1 MNIRRYKTMRVFW
14 YYAGKVP
21 KITRYES
28 NTGKIRINFGWWDFE
43 WFLLMFF
50 VLFYIPNFKKI
61 ETYFPC
67 KNF

>member
-28 NTGKIRINFGWWDFE
+28 NTGKVYILILGGEILSDF
-43 WFLLMFF
+43 
-50 VLFYIPNFKKI
+50 
-61 ETYFPC
+61 C
-67 KNF
+67 